1 LQPLRRD
8 EFVMNSTNN
17 PNNPEAPLTRPP
29 GVLHP
34 TRLAKTTA
42 AIAGLTCALSVLA
55 GVVAARAAPHG
66 LRGLAVSLHLAR
78 QPMLVKVAAG
88 ITSLAVVT
96 AAVSGL
102 LHFYAWWHEQHEA
115 PQDR

>member
-1 LQPLRRD
+1 MTQTDSKIAPPTRR
-8 EFVMNSTNN
+8 
-17 PNNPEAPLTRPP
+17 A

-34 TRLAKTTA
+34 RRLAKTTA

-66 LRGLAVSLHLAR
+66 LRGFAVSLHLAR
-78 QPMLVKVAAG
+78 QPLIVKIAAG
-88 ITSLAVVT
+88 VTSVAVVT

-102 LHFYAWWHEQHEA
+102 
-115 PQDR
+115 D

>member
-1 LQPLRRD
+1 VVD
-8 EFVMNSTNN
+8 STNT
-17 PNNPEAPLTRPP
+17 EESVARRA

-34 TRLAKTTA
+34 RRLAKTMA

-55 GVVAARAAPHG
+55 GVIAARAAPHG

-78 QPMLVKVAAG
+78 QPLMVKIAAG
-88 ITSLAVVT
+88 ITSVAVVA

-102 LHFYAWWHEQHEA
+102 LHFYAWWQEHEH
-115 PQDR
+115 D

>member
-1 LQPLRRD
+1 
-8 EFVMNSTNN
+8 MNSNVD
-17 PNNPEAPLTRPP
+17 PNTPESQSARRP

-34 TRLAKTTA
+34 KRLAKTTA

-66 LRGLAVSLHLAR
+66 LHGLAVSLHIAR
-78 QPMLVKVAAG
+78 QPLIVKIAAG

-102 LHFYAWWHEQHEA
+102 LHFYAWWHEEH
-115 PQDR
+115 DLN